1 MFMDKIVAGF
11 LERNLCDFKNN
22 IDVDIVGGAQD
33 CYTISANKGRVFV
46 RANNYI
52 SAFTGI
58 YDYLKKYCG
67 VQLSWCGNRK
77 IRIKELAMFDGTLS
91 RTIEQKFRVY
101 MNYCT
106 LDYSMCWWDFERWEQ
121 EIDFMAMN
129 GINMPL
135 AVIGTEAVWFELLLD
150 YGFTEREALDWV
162 SGPAFWAWQLM
173 TNIEGYL
180 PPPDKAYV
188 YHRLELGRKIL
199 ERCAEFGM
207 QPIQQGFSGHV
218 PMRFKTKLP
227 NVRIL
232 EQRGWCRFPETAQLD
247 PTDPFFLEFGSAYLN
262 KLKEL
267 MGNYHYFACDP
278 FHEGTPPKPWFWYLR
293 SVGKTINKMYENFD
307 RESVWVMQTWSMR
320 KHIVKA
326 VPRNRL
332 LLLDIDSE
340 KTVKFRNLW
349 GYQYDLCDIFRQVL
363 SNRFYSNQLKFSQA
377 YDNKDTALLKALSAE
392 QLDILADMDNLLSN
406 RSEFCLSRWIG
417 DSHSL
422 AQSDTE
428 KKYFDLN
435 ARALITQWGDIN
447 GENILYD
454 YAWREWSG
462 LIKEYYAVRWKLF
475 YDEAISQLEKG
486 SRIDVL
492 CTADFDKRRNYV
504 NTPFGRK
511 LLAFEKQW
519 LKEYKDYAYPV
530 DSDVVPAAKA
540 LFQKWKISRL

>member
-326 VPRNRL
+326 VPKNRL

-377 YDNKDTALLKALSAE
+377 YDNKDMALLKALSAE
-392 QLDILADMDNLLSN
+392 QLDILADLDNLLSN

-417 DSHSL
+417 DSHRL

-486 SRIDVL
+486 STIDVL

-511 LLAFEKQW
+511 LFAFEKQW
-519 LKEYKDYAYPV
+519 LMEYKDYAYPV
-530 DSDVVPAAKA
+530 DSDVVPVAKA

>member
-52 SAFTGI
+52 SAFTGV

-199 ERCAEFGM
+199 ERCAEFGV

-262 KLKEL
+262 KLEKL

-278 FHEGTPPKPWFWYLR
+278 FHEGTPPKLWFWYLR

-326 VPRNRL
+326 VPKNR
-332 LLLDIDSE
+332 
-340 KTVKFRNLW
+340 
-349 GYQYDLCDIFRQVL
+349 
-363 SNRFYSNQLKFSQA
+363 
-377 YDNKDTALLKALSAE
+377 
-392 QLDILADMDNLLSN
+392 
-406 RSEFCLSRWIG
+406 
-417 DSHSL
+417 
-422 AQSDTE
+422 
-428 KKYFDLN
+428 
-435 ARALITQWGDIN
+435 
-447 GENILYD
+447 
-454 YAWREWSG
+454 
-462 LIKEYYAVRWKLF
+462 
-475 YDEAISQLEKG
+475 
-486 SRIDVL
+486 
-492 CTADFDKRRNYV
+492 
-504 NTPFGRK
+504 
-511 LLAFEKQW
+511 
-519 LKEYKDYAYPV
+519 
-530 DSDVVPAAKA
+530 
-540 LFQKWKISRL
+540 

>member
-11 LERNLCDFKNN
+11 LERNLCDYKNN

-188 YHRLELGRKIL
+188 YHRLELGKRIL

-262 KLKEL
+262 KLEKL

-293 SVGKTINKMYENFD
+293 SVGKTINKMYETFD

-392 QLDILADMDNLLSN
+392 QLDILADLDNLLSN

-417 DSHSL
+417 DSHRL

-486 SRIDVL
+486 STIDVL

-511 LLAFEKQW
+511 LFAFEKQW
-519 LKEYKDYAYPV
+519 LMEYKDYAYPV
-530 DSDVVPAAKA
+530 DNDVVPVAKA

>member
-11 LERNLCDFKNN
+11 LERNLCDYKNN

-188 YHRLELGRKIL
+188 YHRLELGKRIL

-262 KLKEL
+262 KLEKL

-278 FHEGTPPKPWFWYLR
+278 FHEGTPPKLWFWYLR